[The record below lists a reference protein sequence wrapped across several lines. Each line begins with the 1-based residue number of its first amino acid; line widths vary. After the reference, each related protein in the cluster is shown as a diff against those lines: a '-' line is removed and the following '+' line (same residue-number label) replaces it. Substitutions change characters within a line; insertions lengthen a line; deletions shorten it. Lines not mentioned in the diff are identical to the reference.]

1 MFIVD
6 YANYKF
12 MNVYVKI
19 LISVDLTALTKK
31 KKVITLYEVDQLS
44 ISLEV

>member
-1 MFIVD
+1 MAKFVKCFTTTMFIVD

-31 KKVITLYEVDQLS
+31 KVITL
-44 ISLEV
+44 